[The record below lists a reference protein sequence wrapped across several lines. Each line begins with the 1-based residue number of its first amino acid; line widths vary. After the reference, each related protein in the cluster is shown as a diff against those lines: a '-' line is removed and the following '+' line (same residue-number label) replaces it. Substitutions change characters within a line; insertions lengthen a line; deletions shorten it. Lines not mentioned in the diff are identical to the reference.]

1 MFRLTCLKKFAS
13 AVAWKK
19 RAQLNWH
26 PESLLFICV
35 SSGYFISSKKG
46 KIPYSYYI
54 YVLIFFI
61 FCFLLGVNWSWFC
74 HALNDLLIPEI
85 AVCQA
90 LV

>member
-54 YVLIFFI
+54 YVLI
-61 FCFLLGVNWSWFC
+61 LGGGVNWSWFC

-90 LV
+90 LD